1 MNSDVALSFGYYK
14 KALDLI
20 PKFPNRSE
28 LLKASTY
35 VAMAYTGYVNGD
47 YDEGLKYA
55 LEAIPIL
62 EKQQQMDEQISILDV
77 NSTLLNAYMSLI
89 AIYNIIGQPD
99 KSKEYA
105 EKIITVAKKC
115 DSPFDQAGGYNQY
128 GFAVIRDDPDK
139 CLDYINKAYEIGIT
153 NGYIDIVTVSL
164 DAYSLYEEIKGN
176 KSLAVAY
183 LKQSLE
189 YLKGKQRPEI
199 EVNVYNNLILLYND
213 DEKKQIELSIKALAI
228 ADSIKS
234 KLYSSRFNQYLG
246 ELYSNA
252 GNFKD
257 AYKHLSKGDS
267 INNELLNEQSQHQI
281 NYLTA
286 RFDATRRELEI
297 ERQQNIIKRQN
308 LQRGLLAGGIVVSV
322 VILALLWY
330 MLRLRNRRNDAL
342 AEMNATKDKF
352 FSIIS
357 HDLKN
362 PAVAQCDALRA
373 MIENAGLWDADT
385 ISDYYHELLK
395 SAEGQVELLYNLLNW
410 AQIQTGRMIYT
421 PDRFTLSDLLS
432 DITLIRNMAK
442 NKGVALVL
450 PQSQVALITGDRNML
465 STVVR
470 NLLTNAVKFTPAG
483 GTVTLDISGAHTGAP
498 LQYTISVSD
507 TGVGMTKEQIASLFR
522 LDSADSSIGTAGERG
537 SGLGLIVC
545 KELLEK
551 HGSALHVE
559 SEVGKGSRFWFTISA

>member
-1 MNSDVALSFGYYK
+1 LPFYERVNDPIQLARLYSTIGMAYDNMHAVEKSIEYCEKASSIAPDDEYVISDLADAYLGARQYEKAILFYE
-14 KALDLI
+14 KALHI
-20 PKFPNRSE
+20 C
-28 LLKASTY
+28 T
-35 VAMAYTGYVNGD
+35 
-47 YDEGLKYA
+47 
-55 LEAIPIL
+55 
-62 EKQQQMDEQISILDV
+62 Q
-77 NSTLLNAYMSLI
+77 LN
-89 AIYNIIGQPD
+89 
-99 KSKEYA
+99 
-105 EKIITVAKKC
+105 
-115 DSPFDQAGGYNQY
+115 NQY
-128 GFAVIRDDPDK
+128 LMGSNNYKLGASFISLNDLV
-139 CLDYINKAYEIGIT
+139 KAEIHT
-153 NGYIDIVTVSL
+153 R
-164 DAYSLYEEIKGN
+164 
-176 KSLAVAY
+176 
-183 LKQSLE
+183 QSLE
-189 YLKGKQRPEI
+189 INKKIGSSFYSASLLQFGKLEALKGNFIQAEKHIKEALQIATENDFLEAQRYCYHTLAELALAQHNYHQNI
-199 EVNVYNNLILLYND
+199 EYWNKTDSVERLQARETSLRAAEEMSAKYET
-213 DEKKQIELSIKALAI
+213 EKK
-228 ADSIKS
+228 
-234 KLYSSRFNQYLG
+234 
-246 ELYSNA
+246 
-252 GNFKD
+252 
-257 AYKHLSKGDS
+257 
-267 INNELLNEQSQHQI
+267 
-281 NYLTA
+281 
-286 RFDATRRELEI
+286 ELEI
-297 ERQQNIIKRQN
+297 ERQQQVIDRQN
-308 LQRGLLAGGIVVSV
+308 LQRGLLAGGIAVSI

-330 MLRLRNRRNDAL
+330 MLRLRNRRNAAL
-342 AEMNATKDKF
+342 TEMNATKDRF